1 MVCTVYQTLKQVQ
14 GDGSVRQS
22 DGSVRQGDG
31 SVRQGDGSVRQGD
44 MQLLLV
50 QGVVPHIAATH
61 ACVFAAKRE
70 IQAANRNRKS
80 AKRNLQSVNTFS
92 KKILIQRN
100 LQNFVI
106 FFHCRKVSF
115 AFFNVRLRNGLQGIK
130 LKDFYS
136 FYLAVFRNRI
146 CYFLIRFFNCK
157 DCL

>member
-14 GDGSVRQS
+14 GDGSVRQ
-22 DGSVRQGDG
+22 GDG
-31 SVRQGDGSVRQGD
+31 SVRH

-50 QGVVPHIAATH
+50 QGDGSIRHMQLLLVQGDVPHIAATH

-70 IQAANRNRKS
+70 IQAASCNRKS
-80 AKRNLQSVNTFS
+80 AKRNLQSANTFS

-136 FYLAVFRNRI
+136 FYLTVFRNRI